1 MPVLA
6 ESMQWQGFPY
16 NSMDGTSMSYPVVSG
31 IIALWLQAD
40 PTLDLEDIKEVLA
53 HTSRNDQF
61 TAAKPIR
68 WGYGK
73 IDAAAGLEY
82 IKHTTTALTEVP
94 GEQPSQVED
103 SLWYDI
109 CGRSYHARPT
119 TPGIYIHAGQ
129 KIAIQ

>member
-1 MPVLA
+1 MPNPSSPLPA
-6 ESMQWQGFPY
+6 H
-16 NSMDGTSMSYPVVSG
+16 SG

-40 PTLDLEDIKEVLA
+40 PTLDLDDIKEVLA

-82 IKHTTTALTEVP
+82 IKQTTTALTEVSS
-94 GEQPSQVED
+94 EQPGQVENA
-103 SLWYDI
+103 LWYDI
-109 CGRSYHARPT
+109 MGRSYHARPT